1 MTGLASR
8 VAEIKADYEFCFGC
22 GRRNPIGLNIDG
34 FARTADGLTARFTPR
49 ADYRGYEDVLH
60 GGIVATAL
68 DEMLGWTAILLE
80 DVMVVT
86 ARLELRYSH
95 PAPVG
100 ERYRL
105 SGELRERRG
114 KRLLLG
120 GECQTEAGTV
130 VASATGLFLVSD
142 ELTAPTAPQG

>member
-1 MTGLASR
+1 MD
-8 VAEIKADYEFCFGC
+8 AD
-22 GRRNPIGLNIDG
+22 
-34 FARTADGLTARFTPR
+34 
-49 ADYRGYEDVLH
+49 

-120 GECQTEAGTV
+120 GECQTEAGQV
-130 VASATGLFLVSD
+130 VASASGLFLVSD